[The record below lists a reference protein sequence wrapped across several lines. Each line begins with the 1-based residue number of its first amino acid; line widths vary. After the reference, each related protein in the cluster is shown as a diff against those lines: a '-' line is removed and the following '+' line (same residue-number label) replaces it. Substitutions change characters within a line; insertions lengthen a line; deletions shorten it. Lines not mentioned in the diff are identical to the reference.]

1 MPEDL
6 WAVEMDEGQ
15 VGQVIHNIVVNAD
28 QASPAGGT
36 IKIGAENV
44 VIGPKSLLPL
54 EEGKY
59 VSISIADSGIG
70 IPEEHLSRIFDPF
83 YTTKV
88 RGSGLGLSTSFTIIT
103 RHEGTIQVKSEL
115 GFGTVFHIYLPA
127 SGEALVTEEKQWNK
141 ARIGHGRIL
150 VIDDEQTVRRSA
162 GTILNRFGYEVKLTK
177 DGAEGIRVY
186 EEAMKEERP
195 FDLVILDL
203 TIPGGLGGQKTMEKL
218 KKIDPGVKV
227 IVSSGYSDD
236 PVLAKFHDFGFSEV
250 LAKPYKADDLVEVI
264 HRVLDGVKG

>member
-1 MPEDL
+1 
-6 WAVEMDEGQ
+6 
-15 VGQVIHNIVVNAD
+15 
-28 QASPAGGT
+28 
-36 IKIGAENV
+36 
-44 VIGPKSLLPL
+44 L

-115 GFGTVFHIYLPA
+115 GVGTVFHIYLPA

-218 KKIDPGVKV
+218 KKMDPVVKV